1 MEFMSLG
8 VPVVISSTKV
18 DRYYF
23 DDSVVRFFESG
34 NVEELAEAILELARD
49 PERRKQ
55 QAARASAYAERH
67 SWQRRK
73 TAYLGLVDA
82 LVSGNRAAVPPDP
95 LDRSQP
101 AAGRVETLTIPAELV
116 AK

>member
-8 VPVVISSTKV
+8 CVVISSTKV

-34 NVEELAEAILELARD
+34 NVEELAAAILELARD

-67 SWQRRK
+67 SWQRRNN
-73 TAYLGLVDA
+73 GLSWTGRCVGVRQPGRCA
-82 LVSGNRAAVPPDP
+82 SGP
-95 LDRSQP
+95 LDRNYLASLP
-101 AAGRVETLTIPAELV
+101 TALSV
-116 AK
+116 AKELSAR